1 MTTLAREPGTYRT
14 SSGVLVH
21 SWKSPDGRIVIVRED
36 GSVDRVDELVVK
48 LSDDPYWP
56 DVERRAA
63 DLTLF
68 CD

>member
-1 MTTLAREPGTYRT
+1 MTMLAREPGTYRT

-21 SWKSPDGRIVIVRED
+21 SWAYPDGRIVIERED
-36 GSVDRVDELVVK
+36 GNIDGEELVVK

-56 DVERRAA
+56 DVERLPA